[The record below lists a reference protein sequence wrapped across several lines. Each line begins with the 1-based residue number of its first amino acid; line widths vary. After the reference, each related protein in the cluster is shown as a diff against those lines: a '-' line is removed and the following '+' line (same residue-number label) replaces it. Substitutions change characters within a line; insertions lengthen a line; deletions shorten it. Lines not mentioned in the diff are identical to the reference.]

1 MSAEGFMCN
10 SMSTL
15 VKDALIDVYLINNGE
30 HFAGKARVVRK
41 EASGAPWR
49 RYGFK
54 FEGKTVAWPLQ
65 ESRLRSH

>member
-1 MSAEGFMCN
+1 MCN